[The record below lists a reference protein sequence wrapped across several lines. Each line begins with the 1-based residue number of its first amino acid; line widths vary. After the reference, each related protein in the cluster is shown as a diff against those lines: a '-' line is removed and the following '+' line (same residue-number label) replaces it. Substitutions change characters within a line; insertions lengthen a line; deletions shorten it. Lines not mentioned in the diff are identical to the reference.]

1 MQKCYNLQKMTK
13 NELIDHMAINA
24 GISRKSAN
32 KALEALTESIKFSM
46 KKGERVSLKGIG
58 SWTVYKRAARI
69 GRNPR
74 TNEPLNIPSK
84 KTLKFKISPQLSNYL
99 NHKK

>member
-1 MQKCYNLQKMTK
+1 MTK

-32 KALEALTESIKFSM
+32 KALEALTDSIRFSL
-46 KKGERVSLKGIG
+46 KKGERISLKGLG

-74 TNEPLNIPSK
+74 TNESLNIPSK
-84 KTLKFKISPQLSNYL
+84 NTIKFKVSPQIINYL
-99 NHKK
+99 NHKKL

>member
-1 MQKCYNLQKMTK
+1 MTK

-32 KALEALTESIKFSM
+32 KALEALTDSIRFSL
-46 KKGERVSLKGIG
+46 KKGERISLKGLG

-69 GRNPR
+69 GHNPR
-74 TNEPLNIPSK
+74 TNESLNIPSK
-84 KTLKFKISPQLSNYL
+84 NTIKFKVSPQLINYL

>member
-1 MQKCYNLQKMTK
+1 MTK

-32 KALEALTESIKFSM
+32 KALEALTDSIRFSLR
-46 KKGERVSLKGIG
+46 KGERISLKGLG

-74 TNEPLNIPSK
+74 TNESLNIPSK
-84 KTLKFKISPQLSNYL
+84 NTIKFKVSPQLINYL

>member
-1 MQKCYNLQKMTK
+1 MTK
-13 NELIDHMAINA
+13 NELIDNMALNA

-32 KALEALTESIKFSM
+32 KALEALSESIILSL
-46 KKGERVSLKGIG
+46 KKGERISLKGLG
-58 SWTVYKRAARI
+58 SWTVYKRAARV

-74 TNEPLNIPSK
+74 TNESLNIPSK
-84 KTLKFKISPQLSNYL
+84 NTLKFKVSPQLSNYL

>member
-1 MQKCYNLQKMTK
+1 MTK

-32 KALEALTESIKFSM
+32 KALEALTDSIRFSL
-46 KKGERVSLKGIG
+46 KNGERISLKGLG

-84 KTLKFKISPQLSNYL
+84 NTIKFKVSPQLISYL
-99 NHKK
+99 NHKKL

>member
-1 MQKCYNLQKMTK
+1 MTK

-32 KALEALTESIKFSM
+32 KALEALSESIILSL
-46 KKGERVSLKGIG
+46 KKGERISLKGLG
-58 SWTVYKRAARI
+58 SWTVYKRAARV

-74 TNEPLNIPSK
+74 TNESLNIPSK
-84 KTLKFKISPQLSNYL
+84 NTLKFKVSPQLINYL
-99 NHKK
+99 NQKK

>member
-1 MQKCYNLQKMTK
+1 MTK

-32 KALEALTESIKFSM
+32 KALEALTDSIRFSL
-46 KKGERVSLKGIG
+46 KKGERISLKGLG

-74 TNEPLNIPSK
+74 TNESLNILSK
-84 KTLKFKISPQLSNYL
+84 NTIKFKVSPQLINYL

>member
-1 MQKCYNLQKMTK
+1 MTK

-32 KALEALTESIKFSM
+32 KALEALTDSIRFSL
-46 KKGERVSLKGIG
+46 KKGERISLKGLG
-58 SWTVYKRAARI
+58 SWTVYKRAART

-74 TNEPLNIPSK
+74 TNESLNILSK
-84 KTLKFKISPQLSNYL
+84 NTIKFKVSPQLINYL

>member
-1 MQKCYNLQKMTK
+1 MTK

-32 KALEALTESIKFSM
+32 KALEALTDSIRFSL
-46 KKGERVSLKGIG
+46 KNGERISLKGLG

-74 TNEPLNIPSK
+74 TNESLKIPSK
-84 KTLKFKISPQLSNYL
+84 NTIKFKVSPQLINYL

>member
-1 MQKCYNLQKMTK
+1 MTK

-32 KALEALTESIKFSM
+32 KALEALTDSIRLSL
-46 KKGERVSLKGIG
+46 KKGERISLKGLG

-74 TNEPLNIPSK
+74 TNESLKIPSK
-84 KTLKFKISPQLSNYL
+84 NTIKFKVSPLLINYL

>member
-1 MQKCYNLQKMTK
+1 MTK

-32 KALEALTESIKFSM
+32 KALEALTDSIRFSL
-46 KKGERVSLKGIG
+46 KKGERISLKGLG

-74 TNEPLNIPSK
+74 TNESLNIPSK
-84 KTLKFKISPQLSNYL
+84 NTIKFKVSPQSINYL

>member
-1 MQKCYNLQKMTK
+1 MTK

-32 KALEALTESIKFSM
+32 KALEALTDSIRFSL
-46 KKGERVSLKGIG
+46 KKGERISLKGLG

-74 TNEPLNIPSK
+74 TNESLNIPSK
-84 KTLKFKISPQLSNYL
+84 NTIKFNKSPQLINYL

>member
-1 MQKCYNLQKMTK
+1 MTK

-32 KALEALTESIKFSM
+32 KALGALTDSIRFSL
-46 KKGERVSLKGIG
+46 KKGERISLKGLG

-74 TNEPLNIPSK
+74 TNESLNIPSK
-84 KTLKFKISPQLSNYL
+84 NTIKFKVSPQLINYL

>member
-1 MQKCYNLQKMTK
+1 MTK

-32 KALEALTESIKFSM
+32 KALEALTDSIRFSL
-46 KKGERVSLKGIG
+46 KKGERISLKGLG
-58 SWTVYKRAARI
+58 SWTVYKRAARV

-74 TNEPLNIPSK
+74 TNESLNIPSK
-84 KTLKFKISPQLSNYL
+84 NTLKFKVSPQLINYL
-99 NHKK
+99 NQKK

>member
-1 MQKCYNLQKMTK
+1 MTK

-32 KALEALTESIKFSM
+32 KALEALTDSIRLSL
-46 KKGERVSLKGIG
+46 KKGERISIKGLG

-84 KTLKFKISPQLSNYL
+84 NTIKFKVSPQLINYL
-99 NHKK
+99 NHKKL